1 MADVKNLFLLTQ
13 IHERQGIRLS
23 VEEGEAVVKFSDR
36 ANDLMKKLGGKL
48 EFDSEPSGYLRTLK
62 NLREGK

>member
-1 MADVKNLFLLTQ
+1 MADVKNLILLTQ
-13 IHERQGIRLS
+13 IHEGQGVRLS
-23 VEEGEAVVKFSDR
+23 VEEGEAVVEFSQR

-48 EFDSEPSGYLRTLK
+48 DFDSEPSGYLRTLK

>member
-1 MADVKNLFLLTQ
+1 MANVKNLFLLTQ
-13 IHERQGIRLS
+13 INERQGVKLS
-23 VEEGEAVVKFSDR
+23 MEEGEAVVKFSDR

-48 EFDSEPSGYLRTLK
+48 VFDSEPSGFLRSLK